1 MVILKTKDEI
11 DLIRDSSSLLVK
23 THCELAKL
31 IEPGVSSLFLDRI
44 AEEFIRDNGAI
55 PAFKGYNNFPN
66 TLCISPDS
74 QVVHGIP
81 NKELLLEGTLLSID
95 CGVYKNGYFS
105 DCAFTYEVGE
115 ISQENKKLIDVTRKC
130 LDLGVDQAIVGNY
143 LGDIGSAIQ
152 SYAEFNEFGVV
163 RELVG
168 HGIGKNLH
176 ESPEVPNYGK
186 KGAGPLIIDGMVLA
200 IEPMINMGTKN
211 IVNHKDGW
219 TITTEDGKPSAHFE
233 YTVSITE
240 KGGVEVLTPFDLIDK
255 VILDKK

>member
-1 MVILKTKDEI
+1 MVILKTKEEI
-11 DLIRDSSSLLVK
+11 NLIRESASLLVK
-23 THCELAKL
+23 THCELAKF
-31 IEPGVSSLFLDRI
+31 IEPGISSLFLDRV

-66 TLCISPDS
+66 TLCVSPDS

-81 NKELLLEGTLLSID
+81 NKEFISEGTLLSID

-115 ISQENKKLIDVTRKC
+115 INQEKKKLIDVTRKC
-130 LDLGVDQAIVGNY
+130 LDLGVSQAIVGNY

-168 HGIGKNLH
+168 HGIGKKLH

-186 KGAGPLIIDGMVLA
+186 KGNGQLIVDGMVLA
-200 IEPMINMGTKN
+200 IEPMINLGTKS

-240 KGGVEVLTPFDLIDK
+240 KGVEILTPFDLIDK
-255 VILDKK
+255 AILDKK

>member
-1 MVILKTKDEI
+1 MVILKTKEEI
-11 DLIRDSSSLLVK
+11 NLIKESASLLTR
-23 THCELAKL
+23 THCEVAKF
-31 IEPGVSSLFLDRI
+31 IKPGINSLFLDKV

-81 NKELLLEGTLLSID
+81 NKKEINEGTLLSID

-105 DCAFTYEVGE
+105 DCAFTYEVGNITE
-115 ISQENKKLIDVTRKC
+115 EKKKLIDVTRKC
-130 LDLGVDQAIVGNY
+130 LELGVSEAIVGNCV
-143 LGDIGSAIQ
+143 GDIGNAIQ
-152 SYAEFNEFGVV
+152 TYAEFYEFGVV

-168 HGIGKNLH
+168 HGIGQKLH

-186 KGAGPLIIDGMVLA
+186 KGDGALIVDGMVLA

-240 KGGVEVLTPFDLIDK
+240 KGVEILTPFDLIDK
-255 VILDKK
+255 IILEKK